1 MVHGRSEMSI
11 KEQILNGMEDIGLHL
26 PELEQRVI
34 DGEFTTMD
42 EFFTA
47 WTEYNNAGA

>member
-1 MVHGRSEMSI
+1 MSI

-34 DGEFTTMD
+34 NGEFTTMD